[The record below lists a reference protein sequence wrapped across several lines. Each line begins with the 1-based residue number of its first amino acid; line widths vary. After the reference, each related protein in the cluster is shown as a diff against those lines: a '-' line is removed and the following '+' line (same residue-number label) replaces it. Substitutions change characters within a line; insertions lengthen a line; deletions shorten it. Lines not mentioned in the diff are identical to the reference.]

1 MAAILKTFHQRAQQ
15 SGNDQLTKHF
25 MQIPFLFPAWIEKAI
40 LRKRQARF
48 VVRRGA
54 TPVIGTD
61 PSDFRDLVNAIR
73 LSSLLSYSQLI
84 DICGTDELGAENRF
98 RAAYNFLSIRNGTR
112 IQLHH
117 NVKDEFDS
125 IPSIDRLYGS
135 ANWLEREAYD
145 MVGIFFEGSR
155 DLRRILT
162 DYGFRG
168 HPMRKDFP
176 LVGYLELRYDITKR
190 RLVYEPVS
198 LAQEYRFYDFA
209 SSWEQIVAL

>member
-1 MAAILKTFHQRAQQ
+1 MAAILKTYHQRIQTSA
-15 SGNDQLTKHF
+15 NDQLTKHF
-25 MQIPFLFPAWIEKAI
+25 MQIPFLFPAWIEKGV
-40 LRKRQARF
+40 LRKKVARY
-48 VVRRGA
+48 VVRRA
-54 TPVIGTD
+54 PAVPGTQ

-73 LSSLLSYSQLI
+73 LSSLLSYSQLV
-84 DICGTDELGAENRF
+84 DICGTDELGSENRF
-98 RAAYNFLSIRNGTR
+98 RAAYNFLSVRNGTR

-117 NVKDEFDS
+117 YVKDEFDS
-125 IPSIDRLYGS
+125 IPSVDRIFMS
-135 ANWLEREAYD
+135 ANWLERETFD
-145 MVGIFFEGSR
+145 MFGIFFEGSR

-198 LAQEYRFYDFA
+198 LAQEYRFFDFA
-209 SSWEQIVAL
+209 SSWEHIVAL